1 MRPSSTRIIVAA
13 AVIGLVIDEMRKIAA
28 DRDVARGVG
37 LLQRLDRGLEVGGSP
52 ELLCELSAQTGSRP
66 DLVDQP
72 SPGFRIGPP
81 AQPELDELRL
91 ALAACALVAADEL
104 AIG

>member
-1 MRPSSTRIIVAA
+1 MERN
-13 AVIGLVIDEMRKIAA
+13 VIEPGVHAFADRLEVRLGIAA

-66 DLVDQP
+66 DLVDEP